1 MYTPHV
7 PEPSYVQ
14 AIYKMRQEEIL
25 KEVEHRRM
33 LRLIRSKEQ
42 SFVERIMLAV
52 GKSMIVTGERIR
64 ERYAPVAAQ
73 GCEHYSARYKF
84 NKLGYETSS
93 EANLLVKK
101 PHTAIAFTEGRCSTR
116 CDDVVQDLFS
126 MPVNPSIRS

>member
-7 PEPSYVQ
+7 PEPSYVN
-14 AIYKMRQEEIL
+14 AIYKMREEEIL

-33 LRLIRSKEQ
+33 FRLIRSTKE

-52 GKSMIVTGERIR
+52 GKSMIATGERIQ

-73 GCEHYSARYKF
+73 GCEHYSIRKF
-84 NKLGYETSS
+84 NKLGYEISS
-93 EANLLVKK
+93 EVNILAKT
-101 PHTAIAFTEGRCSTR
+101 PHTSKAFTEGRCSTR

-126 MPVNPSIRS
+126 VPVNHSIQS